1 MLGRVTGLRERKK
14 LETRD
19 ALVHAALALFE
30 AKGVDATTVEEIAQ
44 HVDVSPRTFHRYFP
58 AKEDVLFADA
68 DVRLQRFTEVL
79 QARPPGEPLLES
91 LAAAAGEMA
100 AVMVER
106 TDDEQRRL
114 RVIRSN
120 PGVRGRNL
128 GYTDEWSTAVA
139 THAAL
144 RLGQHPSDPLPIL
157 LGACTIAALRTAIER
172 WLVAPHADYQAELA
186 QSFVLLADL
195 AAATESRRARVVA
208 R

>member
-1 MLGRVTGLRERKK
+1 M
-14 LETRD
+14 
-19 ALVHAALALFE
+19 
-30 AKGVDATTVEEIAQ
+30 
-44 HVDVSPRTFHRYFP
+44 
-58 AKEDVLFADA
+58 
-68 DVRLQRFTEVL
+68 
-79 QARPPGEPLLES
+79 
-91 LAAAAGEMA
+91 
-100 AVMVER
+100 
-106 TDDEQRRL
+106 
-114 RVIRSN
+114 
-120 PGVRGRNL
+120 
-128 GYTDEWSTAVA
+128 A